1 MRAVK
6 TAILALLAATF
17 ANAQTTVPALRAE
30 IPFVFEM
37 RGATLPAGDFRID
50 FSEDRSWFT
59 IKSLEDSKES
69 AIGVT
74 FSVALHKQSPNEAKL
89 VFNKYGDRYFLSQIW
104 HPNIARQLP
113 KSKQERELVTSRVV
127 AQIPVRVV
135 VAAKV
140 MR

>member
-1 MRAVK
+1 MRVIQ

-17 ANAQTTVPALRAE
+17 ANAQSNLPALRAD
-30 IPFVFEM
+30 IPFAFEM
-37 RGATLPAGDFRID
+37 RGVTLTGGEYRID
-50 FSEDRSWFT
+50 FSENRSWIT
-59 IKSLEDSKES
+59 VKSMENARDS
-69 AIGVT
+69 ALGVT
-74 FSVALHKQSPNEAKL
+74 FSVTLDKKTPGEAKL

-104 HPNIARQLP
+104 HPAIARELP

>member
-1 MRAVK
+1 MRVVQ

-30 IPFVFEM
+30 IPFAFEM
-37 RGATLPAGDFRID
+37 RGVTLSGGEYRVD
-50 FSEDRSWFT
+50 FSEDRNWFT
-59 IKSLEDSKES
+59 IKSLENASES

-74 FSVALHKQSPNEAKL
+74 FSVTLNKQTPSEAKL

-104 HPNIARQLP
+104 HPAIARQLP
-113 KSKQERELVTSRVV
+113 KSKQEREMVTSRVV